1 MTEFDCNEILK
12 ARKEVEN
19 SLRKEAINAVVD
31 NVHQPPHYTYGDI
44 EVIDYIEQVTKDEVV
59 KKLGINKNYLD
70 SIANNRTKKREA
82 DAYERNGYSK
92 RMVAV
97 KVSIAELQKEL
108 GVV

>member
-1 MTEFDCNEILK
+1 MMGVPMYEY
-12 ARKEVEN
+12 
-19 SLRKEAINAVVD
+19 VV
-31 NVHQPPHYTYGDI
+31 YKGD
-44 EVIDYIEQVTKDEVV
+44 EVICSGTKDEVV
-59 KKLGINKNYLD
+59 EKLCITKDNLD
-70 SIANNRTKKREA
+70 LMANVATKKREA

>member
-1 MTEFDCNEILK
+1 MGVPMYEY
-12 ARKEVEN
+12 
-19 SLRKEAINAVVD
+19 VV
-31 NVHQPPHYTYGDI
+31 YRGD
-44 EVIDYIEQVTKDEVV
+44 EVIFAGTKDEVM
-59 KKLGINKNYLD
+59 KKLGISKSSLD

-108 GVV
+108 GLV

>member
-1 MTEFDCNEILK
+1 MGSPMYEY
-12 ARKEVEN
+12 
-19 SLRKEAINAVVD
+19 VV
-31 NVHQPPHYTYGDI
+31 YKGD
-44 EVIDYIEQVTKDEVV
+44 EVICAGTKDEVV
-59 KKLGINKNYLD
+59 KKLGINKENLD
-70 SIANNRTKKREA
+70 SIANNRTKRREA